1 MNNKRRKEVSKNIIT
16 LQEISIKLESVKDSI
31 EDIYNEE
38 EESFYNMPDNLEGSS
53 RYEAAEEAIDNLSDA
68 NSSLDD
74 INDKLQTTVDLLQEI
89 VDMMSDV
96 NDNLNNAIS

>member
-1 MNNKRRKEVSKNIIT
+1 MNSKRRKEISTNIIA

-31 EDIYNEE
+31 EDIYNDE
-38 EESFYNMPDNLEGSS
+38 EESFFNIPDNLEGSS

-74 INDKLQTTVDLLQEI
+74 IDDKMQTTIDLLQEI
-89 VDMMSDV
+89 VDMLSEV
-96 NDNLNNAIS
+96 EDNLNNAIE